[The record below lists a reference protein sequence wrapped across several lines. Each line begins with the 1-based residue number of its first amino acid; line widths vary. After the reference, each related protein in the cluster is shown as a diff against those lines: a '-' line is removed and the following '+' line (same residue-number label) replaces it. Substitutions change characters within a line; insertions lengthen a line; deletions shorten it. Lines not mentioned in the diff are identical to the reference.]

1 MSSATAN
8 DNVCT
13 DGAITPDDWLVN
25 AATLLS
31 ATPAPISTASAEHI
45 NSAEA
50 TTAPAVA
57 IEPAITGVAE
67 PQMSLA
73 HFDNTMIAM
82 TARLAEIERLL
93 VATHMNSVP
102 FTDDPIP
109 FREHITD
116 TRTYRTRV
124 FNAPPRSRSV
134 ITRRYRSF

>member
-1 MSSATAN
+1 MSSAAAN

-31 ATPAPISTASAEHI
+31 ATPTSTASAEQI

-73 HFDNTMIAM
+73 HFDNTMIAV

-93 VATHMNSVP
+93 VANHMNSVP